1 MDYFKWIGGR
11 DMSLEEMKRI
21 VAKEFGIESIS
32 SPFGSCTEEFLNN
45 KILEV
50 AVKNNFPA
58 NIIERFK
65 KNPYKFGKYQK
76 FDNGRSGGK
85 CFITLLDA

>member
-1 MDYFKWIGGR
+1 
-11 DMSLEEMKRI
+11 MSLEEMKGI

-32 SPFGSCTEEFLNN
+32 SPLGSCTEEFLNN
-45 KILEV
+45 KILDV

-65 KNPYKFGKYQK
+65 KNPYKFGVYQK
-76 FDNGRSGGK
+76 FDNGRYSGK
-85 CFITLLDA
+85 YFIALLNT